1 MRKSVVFCLLLLL
14 LTGCSGPPEE
24 MEIGMELR
32 TRLLQSSGCSFDA
45 AITADYGDQIHTF
58 TMVCSADSSGDIS
71 FAVTEPERIS
81 GICGSLSGQGGELS
95 FKDTVL
101 AFEFLAEEQL
111 SPVSAPWIFLKSLRG
126 GYLTSACREDGRIR
140 LSIDD
145 SYAESPLRL
154 DVWLNEDDIPEY
166 ADVLYDGSRILS
178 LTVANFE
185 IL

>member
-1 MRKSVVFCLLLLL
+1 MRKSVVFCLLLILFS
-14 LTGCSGPPEE
+14 GCAGPPEE

-58 TMVCSADSSGDIS
+58 TMACSADSSGDIS
-71 FAVTEPERIS
+71 FVVTEPERIS
-81 GICGSLSGQGGELS
+81 GICGRLSGQGGEIT
-95 FKDTVL
+95 FENTVL
-101 AFEFLAEEQL
+101 AFEYLAEEQL
-111 SPVSAPWIFLKSLRG
+111 SPICAPWIFLRCLRS
-126 GYLTSACREDGRIR
+126 GYLSSACWEEGRIR
-140 LSIDD
+140 LSCDD

-154 DVWLNEDDIPEY
+154 DIWLNEKHVPEFADI
-166 ADVLYDGSRILS
+166 LYDGNRILS